1 MSSYQKRNQGSE
13 QSEIDDFDE
22 EPDAPR
28 RNRGSGRRIL
38 QSIIGRWY
46 WIVLGVI
53 LGLGGGFYYLS
64 KATVIHSATATLLV
78 KQRATTTLLTENQS
92 SEELD
97 MRSLEALNT
106 VVGKLKSR
114 TLLAK
119 VAAREEL
126 TRQPGLMPVKVEWA
140 PQWFLDWQAG
150 EALPQAAAATPVP
163 PPHALAGAIDSWTS
177 IVVRRGTRL
186 LDLTVRHPDPE
197 VARILADLIVEQY
210 VQDSTATRSDDRQGA
225 IAMLQVEADRARSDF
240 QAAQKALG
248 SYQEALKLQAG
259 LVQRDEEIA
268 ALAQRYLPAHPKMI
282 SARETYDRLR
292 DNLLAELERLRG
304 SGADGEFW
312 KTVAEEWEEAEAMG
326 DEPRLAAARRILLS
340 RTAVLESEIRSQES
354 VFNVILT
361 KLQETDVNQAASK
374 DNQESE
380 CEISDA
386 ARISPVPVAP
396 VPSKAMTMA
405 LAGGGMAGLALA
417 LLLGFLDN
425 KFRSVSQLEALTGLP
440 VLAAVSTIDDA
451 VAAREVAKRKRKQQ
465 RKGKDHSTASKAPE
479 HEARWDRHLVF
490 RHGMASSQ
498 YAEMYR
504 VLRASVSLLGDES
517 QRKITLFTSAI
528 PGEGKTLT
536 SVNFALAAAAQGKS
550 VLLIDLD
557 LRKPAT
563 HRALG
568 LKQDVHAFGAT
579 QLLAGRCTLEEA
591 VYRGAGIKGLDLILS
606 GTRAPNPGELL
617 QAKVLSALLDEARAR
632 YDVVVLD
639 TAPVLAVPDT
649 RMIAPLADNRCLVVR
664 AERTPVGAVV
674 AALELLESGGSPPAG
689 LVFNGYSVRRR
700 LPGYRYYSYYGNGPY
715 SRYAGDYRYQ
725 YGNYGKDVYGEE
737 EER

>member
-1 MSSYQKRNQGSE
+1 MSSYQKRNQSSE

-312 KTVAEEWEEAEAMG
+312 KTVAGEWEEAEALG

-354 VFNVILT
+354 VFKVILT

-425 KFRSVSQLEALTGLP
+425 KIRSVSQLEALTGLP
-440 VLAAVSTIDDA
+440 VLAAVTALNPA
-451 VAAREVAKRKRKQQ
+451 VAERQLAKRK
-465 RKGKDHSTASKAPE
+465 GKSSSAVEPAD
-479 HEARWDRHLVF
+479 EAGWDRRLVF
-490 RHGMASSQ
+490 RQGLASSQ

-517 QRKITLFTSAI
+517 QRKVTLFTSAV

-557 LRKPAT
+557 LRKPSV
-563 HRALG
+563 HRLLG
-568 LKQDVHAFGAT
+568 LRQDVHGFGAT
-579 QLLAGRCTLEEA
+579 QLLAGRCTFEGA
-591 VYRGAGIKGLDLILS
+591 IFRGAGIRGLDLILS

-617 QAKVLSALLDEARAR
+617 NAKGLAAILKEARSR
-632 YDVVVLD
+632 YDLVVLD
-639 TAPVLAVPDT
+639 SAPVLAVPDT
-649 RMIAPLADNRCLVVR
+649 RTIAPLADNRCMVVR
-664 AERTPVGAVV
+664 AERTPVGAVM
-674 AALELLESGGSPPAG
+674 AALELLEAGGTGPAG
-689 LVFNGYSVRRR
+689 LVFNGYSVKRR
-700 LPGYRYYSYYGNGPY
+700 LPGYRYYSYYGSGPY
-715 SRYAGDYRYQ
+715 SRYAGEYQYQ
-725 YGNYGKDVYGEE
+725 YGGYGNDGVYGDDHK
-737 EER
+737 

>member
-1 MSSYQKRNQGSE
+1 MSSYQKRNQSSE

-126 TRQPGLMPVKVEWA
+126 THQPGLMPVKVEWA
-140 PQWFLDWQAG
+140 PQWFRDWQAG
-150 EALPQAAAATPVP
+150 ETLPQAAAAPPVP
-163 PPHALAGAIDSWTS
+163 PPDALAGAIDFWTS

-312 KTVAEEWEEAEAMG
+312 KTVAGEWEEAEALG

-354 VFNVILT
+354 VFKVILT

-425 KFRSVSQLEALTGLP
+425 KIRSVSQLEALTGLP
-440 VLAAVSTIDDA
+440 VLAAVTALNPA
-451 VAAREVAKRKRKQQ
+451 VAERQLAKRK
-465 RKGKDHSTASKAPE
+465 GKSSSAVEPAD
-479 HEARWDRHLVF
+479 EAGWDRRLVF
-490 RHGMASSQ
+490 RQGLASSQ

-517 QRKITLFTSAI
+517 QRKVTLFTSAV

-557 LRKPAT
+557 LRKPSV
-563 HRALG
+563 HRLLG
-568 LKQDVHAFGAT
+568 LRQDVHGFGAT
-579 QLLAGRCTLEEA
+579 QLLAGRCTFEGA
-591 VYRGAGIKGLDLILS
+591 IFRGAGIRGLDLILS

-617 QAKVLSALLDEARAR
+617 NAKGLAAILKEARSR
-632 YDVVVLD
+632 YDLVVLD
-639 TAPVLAVPDT
+639 SAPVLAVPDT
-649 RMIAPLADNRCLVVR
+649 RTIAPLADNRCMVVR
-664 AERTPVGAVV
+664 AERTPVGAVM
-674 AALELLESGGSPPAG
+674 AALELLEAGGTGPAG
-689 LVFNGYSVRRR
+689 LVFNGYSVKRR
-700 LPGYRYYSYYGNGPY
+700 LPGYRYYSYYGSGPY
-715 SRYAGDYRYQ
+715 SRYAGEYQYQ
-725 YGNYGKDVYGEE
+725 YGGYGNDGVYGDDHK
-737 EER
+737 